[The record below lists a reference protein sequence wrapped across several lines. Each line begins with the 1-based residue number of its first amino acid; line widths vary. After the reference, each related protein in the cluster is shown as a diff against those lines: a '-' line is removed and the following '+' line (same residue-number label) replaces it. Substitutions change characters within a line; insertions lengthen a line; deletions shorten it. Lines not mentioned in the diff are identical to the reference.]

1 METSNSELCGPRETG
16 EASGEDP
23 VHLHDEEVSQ
33 QVGEGEVKE
42 GVTHTASLSS
52 WECRE

>member
-1 METSNSELCGPRETG
+1 METSDSDLLGGVEAGQTG
-16 EASGEDP
+16 GAGP

-42 GVTHTASLSS
+42 GVTHTGSLSS